1 MASLLCIWG
10 WGGLADKLKKKKKT
24 TLHCYIQAQTEGRVL
39 CHSII
44 ISIIIPAQW
53 ASGGDRNQAFRKR
66 ASTSTLYR
74 SDHCK
79 ALQAAGGQDSN
90 PGLSAQGCFS
100 HAATFLHSFPRN
112 EDAAH
117 THHYERVQQGGG
129 GCPPS
134 PAGNHWKLTHPS
146 L

>member
-1 MASLLCIWG
+1 M
-10 WGGLADKLKKKKKT
+10 
-24 TLHCYIQAQTEGRVL
+24 

-53 ASGGDRNQAFRKR
+53 ASAGDRNQAFRKR

-117 THHYERVQQGGG
+117 THHYERVQQGSGG
-129 GCPPS
+129 LPS
-134 PAGNHWKLTHPS
+134 FSRRKPLEADTPFALSPS
-146 L
+146 LECVLIGVENCPLHPTNQGPLVSLAHSARY

>member
-1 MASLLCIWG
+1 M
-10 WGGLADKLKKKKKT
+10 
-24 TLHCYIQAQTEGRVL
+24 

-53 ASGGDRNQAFRKR
+53 ASAGDRNQAFRKR

-74 SDHCK
+74 SNHCK

-117 THHYERVQQGGG
+117 THHYEGAAGG

-134 PAGNHWKLTHPS
+134 PAGNHWKLTRPSALSPS
-146 L
+146 LECVLIGVENCPLHPTNQGPLVSLAHSARY